1 MVCVPVRVSE
11 FLSVL
16 VCVRVYKKFSFLLL
30 LANILLVA
38 QKVGF

>member
-1 MVCVPVRVSE
+1 MVRLCVFPTV
-11 FLSVL
+11 F

-38 QKVGF
+38 